1 MHNPVAALPGAPIL
15 LLDPAAHQIALQAFA
30 PRVGAGQF
38 PPSPAFE
45 GAFVAAPAF
54 ANGWSNLAGGFQ
66 TAAYYKDRAGLVR
79 LVGVVT
85 GGTIGA
91 TVFTLPVG
99 FRPALIELFIGVS
112 GAATSRIDVQND
124 GQVIIKNGT
133 NGFVSLSGICF
144 RAA

>member
-1 MHNPVAALPGAPIL
+1 MHTPATALPGAAAL
-15 LLDPAAHQIALQAFA
+15 LLDPAAQQIAALAFS
-30 PRVGAGQF
+30 PRAAGLF

-54 ANGWSNLAGGFQ
+54 ANSWANLGGSFQ

-79 LVGVVT
+79 LVGVIT
-85 GGTIGA
+85 AGTIPA
-91 TVFTLPVG
+91 TAFTLPAG
-99 FRPALIELFIGVS
+99 FRPAAIELFIGVS

-124 GQVIIKNGT
+124 GQVIIRNGT

-144 RAA
+144 RAAA

>member
-1 MHNPVAALPGAPIL
+1 MHLPASALPGAPAL
-15 LLDPAAHQIALQAFA
+15 LLDPASQQIGQLAFA
-30 PRVGAGQF
+30 PRPGGNPF

-54 ANGWSNLAGGFQ
+54 ANGWSNLGGGFQ
-66 TAAYYKDRAGLVR
+66 TAVYYKDRAGLVR
-79 LVGVVT
+79 LAGVIT
-85 GGTIGA
+85 AGTIPA
-91 TVFTLPVG
+91 TAFTLPVG

-124 GQVIIKNGT
+124 GQVIIRNGT